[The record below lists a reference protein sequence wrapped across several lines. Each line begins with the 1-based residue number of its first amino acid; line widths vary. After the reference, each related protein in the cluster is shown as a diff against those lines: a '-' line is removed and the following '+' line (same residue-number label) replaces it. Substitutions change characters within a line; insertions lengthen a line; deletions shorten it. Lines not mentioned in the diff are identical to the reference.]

1 VTIRSEHDTELIDT
15 NVRVVGTHK
24 EDGVL
29 VTGFRVLIDRSD
41 AQILTP
47 DVTRGRMAPPMSE
60 TEAARQALADWGRT
74 ADDAAFDR
82 LKSALAAW
90 PLGRGLARSQG
101 WPLDRRPWPSEV
113 VLRLLDQFDG
123 ATGGA
128 DQDR

>member
-1 VTIRSEHDTELIDT
+1 MTIRSEHDTELIDT

-90 PLGRGLARSQG
+90 PLGRGLARSHG
-101 WPLDRRPWPSEV
+101 LAARPPPVAE
-113 VLRLLDQFDG
+113 
-123 ATGGA
+123 
-128 DQDR
+128 

>member
-1 VTIRSEHDTELIDT
+1 
-15 NVRVVGTHK
+15 
-24 EDGVL
+24 VL

-47 DVTRGRMAPPMSE
+47 DATRGRMAPPMSE

-82 LKSALAAW
+82 LKSALEQ
-90 PLGRGLARSQG
+90 LGLWGEVSRAVTG

-113 VLRLLDQFDG
+113 VLRLLDQFDW